1 MTTLRPY
8 QSAALEQLRSALA
21 RGHRRVMLYSP
32 TGSGKTETAFGM
44 IHGASSSAAVP
55 EQLPLPGRPVMN

>member
-21 RGHRRVMLYSP
+21 RGNRRVMLYSP

-44 IHGASSSAAVP
+44 I
-55 EQLPLPGRPVMN
+55 

>member
-21 RGHRRVMLYSP
+21 RGNRRVMLYSP

-44 IHGASSSAAVP
+44 IQAAIAKGKRVAFI
-55 EQLPLPGRPVMN
+55 EIGRAHV